1 MKYLLGL
8 DFETTGLDF
17 EKDRITEIGAVLW
30 DCEASAPVVIYN
42 VLVKHEDAP
51 PITEEITGLTGITQ
65 TMLDEFGD
73 RPVVAFGELNKLI
86 GKAGAI
92 VAHNGSGFD
101 KPMLEAQMKRYAQL
115 GEKDPE
121 FFAPLRSIE
130 KNFEWTKPWVDTCI
144 DIDFPAHIT
153 TRKLT
158 HLAAE
163 HGFLNPFSHRAAF
176 DVLTMLKVLALYPLQ
191 PVLESAAL
199 PMKTLIA
206 RVSYDDR
213 DKAKSRGYRWRGE
226 SKTWVRHMKAHKAE
240 QEKAEAGFRVDVV
253 DFDPFTK

>member
-1 MKYLLGL
+1 MTYLLGL

-17 EKDRITEIGAVLW
+17 DKDRITEIGAVLW
-30 DCEASAPVVIYN
+30 DCASNAPVVIYN
-42 VLVKHEDAP
+42 ELVHHADAP
-51 PITEEITGLTGITQ
+51 PITEEITKLTGITQ
-65 TMLDEFGD
+65 TMIDEFGV
-73 RPVVAFGELNKLI
+73 RPAVAFTELNRLI
-86 GKAGAI
+86 QKATHV

-101 KPMLEAQMKRYAQL
+101 KPMLEAQMKRYASASEV
-115 GEKDPE
+115 G
-121 FFAPLRSIE
+121 PLRDIE
-130 KNFEWTKPWVDTCI
+130 RNFEWTKPWVDTCI
-144 DIDFPAHIT
+144 DIDFPPHIT

-206 RVSYDDR
+206 CVSYDDR
-213 DKAKSRGYRWRGE
+213 EKAKARGYRWRGE

-240 QEKAEAGFRVDVV
+240 AEKAEAGFRVDVV
-253 DFDPFTK
+253 EFDPLTK

>member
-30 DCEASAPVVIYN
+30 DCASNAPVVIYN
-42 VLVKHEDAP
+42 ALVKHADAP
-51 PITEEITGLTGITQ
+51 PITEEITKLTGITQ
-65 TMLDEFGD
+65 AMLDEFGTL
-73 RPVVAFGELNKLI
+73 PILAFRELNKLI

-101 KPMLEAQMKRYAQL
+101 KPMIEAQMKRYAAFT
-115 GEKDPE
+115 GEIGCVE
-121 FFAPLRSIE
+121 RGVEIGY
-130 KNFEWTKPWVDTCI
+130 EWTKPWVDTCI
-144 DIDFPAHIT
+144 DIEFPPHIT

-163 HGFLNPFSHRAAF
+163 HGFLNPFSHRAVF
-176 DVLTMLKVLALYPLQ
+176 DVLTMMRVLSLYPLA
-191 PVLESAAL
+191 PVLESAEK
-199 PMKTLIA
+199 PMVTLIA

-213 DKAKSRGYRWRGE
+213 EKAKARGYRWRGE

-240 QEKAEAGFRVDVV
+240 AEKTEAGFRVDVV
-253 DFDPFTK
+253 EFDPLTK